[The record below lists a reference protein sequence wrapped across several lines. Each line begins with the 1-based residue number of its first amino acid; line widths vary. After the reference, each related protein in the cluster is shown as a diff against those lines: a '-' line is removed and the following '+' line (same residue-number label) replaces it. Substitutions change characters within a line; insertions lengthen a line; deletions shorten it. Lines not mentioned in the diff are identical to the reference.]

1 MRPDLDAMTE
11 HRTRRW
17 RLAAAALA
25 ALAVAACGGQS
36 GPQTVANPNA
46 ARPASMTQV
55 TLVLD
60 FVPNAVHAGIYR
72 ALASGYYRRENID
85 LKVIQPTSTADTLK
99 LIDAGKADFGLADGI
114 DVAEQIDLGRD
125 AKAIMALAQRPL
137 GGLITLQSEGLT
149 SARQLEGKTVG
160 ITGVPSD
167 AAVLDTIV
175 AGAGGAPS
183 RVHTVTIGFNG
194 VQDLENQKVAAFT
207 GFWPADGVQL
217 QVSGFPINSFK
228 LDENGGPAYP
238 GLVVFSTR
246 QRIDQD
252 PPLMRAFVAATVH
265 GYRDTL
271 ADPQASLKDLLG
283 ENPSLQRTF
292 TTASLQAYLPLFQ
305 ADAPALGMLRAD
317 RVQQLSSW
325 LLRHRLIK
333 HAISPSRYGT
343 DRFLPAS

>member
-1 MRPDLDAMTE
+1 MTE

-36 GPQTVANPNA
+36 GPQAVANPNA
-46 ARPASMTQV
+46 PRPASMTQV

-271 ADPQASLKDLLG
+271 ADPQASLKDLLD

-305 ADAPALGMLRAD
+305 ADAPAFGVLRAD

-343 DRFLPAS
+343 DQFLPAS